1 MLKTNEAAIGKDQEI
16 VGLTVLIF
24 RSLYITMYFA
34 GIKFPKEESV
44 VTQVITFSG
53 FGKQTPKMSS

>member
-34 GIKFPKEESV
+34 GIKFPNEESV
-44 VTQVITFSG
+44 VTQVISFSG
-53 FGKQTPKMSS
+53 FGK

>member
-1 MLKTNEAAIGKDQEI
+1 MLKTNEATIGKDQEI

-34 GIKFPKEESV
+34 GIKFPNEESV
-44 VTQVITFSG
+44 VTQVISFSG
-53 FGKQTPKMSS
+53 FGK